1 MSELT
6 ITLLRL
12 GYLALLWVL
21 VLFAI
26 GVLRRDLYGTRITDR
41 RRRKAAVPAPR
52 PAAAAVAT
60 EPAPGDRPDPHPA
73 LGAQRDRPRAG
84 SS

>member
-41 RRRKAAVPAPR
+41 RRRKAAVPAA
-52 PAAAAVAT
+52 AAAAVAT
-60 EPAPGDRPDPHPA
+60 EPARPETAPT
-73 LGAQRDRPRAG
+73 RIPR
-84 SS
+84 SK

>member
-41 RRRKAAVPAPR
+41 RRRKAAVPAA
-52 PAAAAVAT
+52 AAAAVAT
-60 EPAPGDRPDPHPA
+60 EPASPRPPRPA
-73 LGAQRDRPRAG
+73 PAVGAQRRAAPAG